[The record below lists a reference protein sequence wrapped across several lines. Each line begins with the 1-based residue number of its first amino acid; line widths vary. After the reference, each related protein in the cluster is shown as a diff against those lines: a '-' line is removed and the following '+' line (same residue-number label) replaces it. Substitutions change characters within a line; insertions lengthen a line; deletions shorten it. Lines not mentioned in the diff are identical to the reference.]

1 MRIRITTM
9 GLAILL
15 SGLAGGCDSEADR
28 RPIEV
33 SIPSVGH
40 VQTGEFEIRKPWR
53 YDLYVGVEPV
63 PTDEATCRAVIPM
76 GVGGRKV
83 ELPADRPCK
92 ALAPPMGAI
101 DWLLKKSGRVSASGS
116 DPGRPWQWPN
126 DYPKQP
132 IYWRLVGLVLMR
144 DPGPHYVLEL
154 NIQPSSVPAKAV
166 RAHLLL
172 LAAPA
177 DAAFGG

>member
-1 MRIRITTM
+1 MRVRIAAM

-33 SIPSVGH
+33 SIPAVGR
-40 VQTGEFEIRKPWR
+40 VQTAEFQIRKPWH
-53 YDLYVGVEPV
+53 YDLYVGVESV
-63 PTDEATCRAVIPM
+63 PTDETTCRAAIPL
-76 GVGGRKV
+76 GVGGQKV
-83 ELPADRPCK
+83 DVPADRPCK
-92 ALAPPMGAI
+92 GLAPPMGAI
-101 DWLLKKSGRVSASGS
+101 DWLLKKSGRVTAAGS
-116 DPGRPWQWPN
+116 YRDSPWEWPN

-132 IYWRLVGLVLMR
+132 VYWRRIGYILMR

-154 NIQPSSVPAKAV
+154 NIQPSPVPAKAV

-172 LAAPA
+172 LAPA
-177 DAAFGG
+177 K